1 MDEPLRLSIGHSGPG
16 GGAARDR
23 VFLVSSQWQ
32 FHTKSA
38 SFTLLAGDLDL
49 GAVGAADGFHDSK
62 SETSSPISRACLV
75 GAIETFENMGNRPRW
90 YPQPV
95 IDYFQE
101 CLTLVGAHNHV
112 DLAALVGVLDGIVDE
127 IHYHLLK

>member
-1 MDEPLRLSIGHSGPG
+1 MNEALRLSIGYAGPG
-16 GGAARDR
+16 GSAARDR
-23 VFLVSSQWQ
+23 VLVVSSQWQ

-75 GAIETFENMGNRPRW
+75 GAIETFENMGNRSGW

-95 IDYFQE
+95 IEYFEE
-101 CLTLVGAHNHV
+101 CI
-112 DLAALVGVLDGIVDE
+112 ALV
-127 IHYHLLK
+127 